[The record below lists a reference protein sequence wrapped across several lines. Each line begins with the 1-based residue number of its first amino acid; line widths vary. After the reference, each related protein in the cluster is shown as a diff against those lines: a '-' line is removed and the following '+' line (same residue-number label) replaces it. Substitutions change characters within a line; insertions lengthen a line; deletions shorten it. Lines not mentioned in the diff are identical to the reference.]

1 MMSKK
6 MGGGEE
12 ALFIVILNLDWLPVH
27 LQFLCMLLF
36 IYTYLIFLA
45 APKGLSIPSPSLMR
59 TE

>member
-6 MGGGEE
+6 QGEEE
-12 ALFIVILNLDWLPVH
+12 ALFIVTLNLDWLPVH

-36 IYTYLIFLA
+36 IYTYLIFPA
-45 APKGLSIPSPSLMR
+45 APEGLSIPSPSLLR